1 MLVSHRYNFIYT
13 KTAKTGGTSVE
24 SYFERFCMSDDEWT
38 LSHGRDEYASQF
50 GIVGFRGATK
60 PKNCTYW
67 NHMPAALIKE
77 KVGKEVWDKYFKFC
91 VIRNPYDK
99 VISAFYHMQ
108 RANYPSIDLLDV
120 NDERSKFGKWLLHNN
135 LTILNDKDFCVID
148 GKFCLDDV
156 VRYET
161 LAPELERICVR
172 LGIPWEPATL
182 PTYKAGFR
190 PKNAKVVD
198 LYTEESKKIVEVAF
212 AFELEYFKY
221 KFPA

>member
-50 GIVGFRGATK
+50 GIVGFRGATR

-99 VISAFYHMQ
+99 VISAFYDMQ

-120 NDERSKFGKWLLHNN
+120 NDERSKFGKWLLHNK
-135 LTILNDKDFCVID
+135 LIIPTEKDFCVIN

-161 LAPELERICVR
+161 MASELERICVR
-172 LGIPWEPATL
+172 LGIPWEPTTL
-182 PTYKAGFR
+182 PTFKAGFR

-198 LYTEESKKIVEVAF
+198 LYTEESKKIVEAAF

-221 KFPA
+221 SFPA

>member
-38 LSHGRDEYASQF
+38 LSHARDEYISQF
-50 GIVGFRGATK
+50 GIVGFRGANR

-77 KVGKEVWDKYFKFC
+77 KIGKKVWDKYFKFC

-99 VISAFYHMQ
+99 VVSAFYFFQ
-108 RANYPSIDLLDV
+108 RTNDPSAEFLDL
-120 NDERSKFGKWLLHNN
+120 NDERSKFEKWLRHGKQLP
-135 LTILNDKDFCVID
+135 IDKDRFVIN

-156 VRYET
+156 LRYEI
-161 LAPELERICVR
+161 LPAELERICAR
-172 LGIPWEPATL
+172 LDVPWEPATL
-182 PTYKAGFR
+182 PTFKAGLR
-190 PKNAKVVD
+190 PKNAKTVD
-198 LYTEESKKIVEVAF
+198 LYTEKSRKIVEAAF

-221 KFPA
+221 SFPT

>member
-38 LSHGRDEYASQF
+38 LRHGRDEYASQF
-50 GIVGFRGATK
+50 GIVGFRGATR

-67 NHMPAALIKE
+67 HHMPAALIKE

-99 VISAFYHMQ
+99 VISAFYDMQ

-120 NDERSKFGKWLLHNN
+120 NDERSKFGKWLLHNK
-135 LTILNDKDFCVID
+135 LTIPTDKNACVIN

-161 LAPELERICVR
+161 LESELERICVR
-172 LGIPWEPATL
+172 LGIPWEPTTL
-182 PTYKAGFR
+182 PTFKAGFR

-198 LYTEESKKIVEVAF
+198 LYTEKSKKIVEATF

-221 KFPA
+221 SFPA